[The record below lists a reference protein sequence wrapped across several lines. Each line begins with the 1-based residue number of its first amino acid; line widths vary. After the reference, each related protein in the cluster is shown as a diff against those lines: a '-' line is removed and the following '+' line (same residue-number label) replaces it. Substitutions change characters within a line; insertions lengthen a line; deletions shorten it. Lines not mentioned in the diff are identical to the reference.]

1 LQIALSL
8 RLIPADEALARG
20 EFPGAGAELIR
31 ATRWEPAK
39 IS

>member
-1 LQIALSL
+1 MKRSRAASFQ
-8 RLIPADEALARG
+8 ALA
-20 EFPGAGAELIR
+20 PKLIR